1 MRIDLNN
8 VLQRSAIV
16 QVEAHWE
23 SIADSMFNLHKEFS
37 QHSELFDLS
46 PDYPIKEYEAD
57 AFKAFLHSS
66 SVAVGDVWE
75 LDSDGV
81 VPFLRQFHSSA
92 TTALFHGKEGA
103 FACLR
108 ALSAEYAEIT
118 FRIHADFTLSSIAY
132 EEWRRANSL
141 KEDEDKA
148 RFIPSQ
154 FAGRLVV
161 NLKERTVRAFSLA
174 LPPRNSNVDI
184 NASGGADMVFVP
196 RMELLATNVDDQG
209 EIAWDISIT
218 EDEARR
224 ALELKFYKFAEIEWR
239 PVEKAVELAKATHRP
254 IHAIL
259 VWGALDDESC

>member
-1 MRIDLNN
+1 MMYLN
-8 VLQRSAIV
+8 SALKSSARV

-23 SIADSMFNLHKEFS
+23 PIADSMFNLHKEFS
-37 QHSELFDLS
+37 EHAELFDLS

-57 AFKAFLHSS
+57 AFKAFLPSS
-66 SVAVGDVWE
+66 SVVVGDVWE

-81 VPFLRQFHSSA
+81 VQFLRQFHPGA

-161 NLKERTVRAFSLA
+161 N
-174 LPPRNSNVDI
+174 
-184 NASGGADMVFVP
+184 AS
-196 RMELLATNVDDQG
+196 Q
-209 EIAWDISIT
+209 
-218 EDEARR
+218 
-224 ALELKFYKFAEIEWR
+224 
-239 PVEKAVELAKATHRP
+239 
-254 IHAIL
+254 
-259 VWGALDDESC
+259 